1 MKVQAFGHY
10 PQGEI
15 FWFVGISRQTRKN
28 SLGALS
34 VSVVRK
40 SERNF
45 TAMPI
50 DFSKIPSPCY
60 VIDELLLRNNL
71 ALIKQVKE
79 AAKIDVLVAFKAFSN
94 WGVFPIFKEYGFGAS
109 ASSVNEAR
117 LAFEELGVKAH
128 TYSPAYEDKS
138 IADILKYSSH
148 ISFNSINQ
156 LQKYMKVANQTGV
169 SIGLRV
175 NPEFSDS
182 LYDIYNPCVPGS
194 RFGITA
200 EQLGHGAPR
209 EVEGFHFHTLFEAD
223 SFALERVLV
232 VFVEKFGK
240 FFSQLKWV
248 NMGGGHLI
256 TRKDYD
262 VHHLIKL
269 LVDFKSNYDV
279 DVILEPG
286 SAFTY
291 QTGYLVS
298 TILDIVEN
306 RGIKTAILD
315 VSFTC
320 HMPDCLE
327 MPYKPVILGA
337 TDERIGKPT
346 YRMGGISCLAGDYM
360 GNWSFDKELKPGDKI
375 IFDDMIHYTTVKTTM
390 FNGVSHPSIGIWS
403 EKSGFRL
410 IREFN
415 YQDYKNRLS

>member
-1 MKVQAFGHY
+1 M
-10 PQGEI
+10 
-15 FWFVGISRQTRKN
+15 S
-28 SLGALS
+28 
-34 VSVVRK
+34 
-40 SERNF
+40 
-45 TAMPI
+45 I

-60 VIDELLLRNNL
+60 VIDERLLRNNL
-71 ALIKQVKE
+71 ELIRQVKE
-79 AAKIDVLVAFKAFSN
+79 AVRIDILVAFKAFAN
-94 WGVFPIFKEYGFGAS
+94 WGVFQIFKEYGFGAS
-109 ASSVNEAR
+109 ASSLNEAR

-128 TYSPAYEDKS
+128 TYSPAYEEKTIS
-138 IADILKYSSH
+138 DILNYSSH

-156 LQKYMKVANQTGV
+156 LQKYSKVTRQKGV

-182 LYDIYNPCVPGS
+182 SHDIYNPCKPGS

-200 EQLGHGAPR
+200 DQLGNSLPR
-209 EVEGFHFHTLFEAD
+209 EVEGLHFHTLFEAD
-223 SFALERVLV
+223 SSALEKVLA
-232 VFVEKFGK
+232 VFIEKFGK
-240 FFSQLKWV
+240 FLPKLKWV

-256 TRKDYD
+256 TKKGYD
-262 VHHLIKL
+262 TNHLVKIL
-269 LVDFKSNYDV
+269 TDFKNNYAV
-279 DVILEPG
+279 QIILEPG

-298 TILDIVEN
+298 TVLDIVEN
-306 RGIKTAILD
+306 NGIKTAILD
-315 VSFTC
+315 ISFTC

-337 TDERIGKPT
+337 TDEKAGKPI

-360 GNWSFDKELKPGDKI
+360 GNWSFDKELKPGDRI

-403 EKSGFRL
+403 DKSGFRL
-410 IREFN
+410 VKEFN

>member
-1 MKVQAFGHY
+1 
-10 PQGEI
+10 
-15 FWFVGISRQTRKN
+15 
-28 SLGALS
+28 
-34 VSVVRK
+34 
-40 SERNF
+40 
-45 TAMPI
+45 
-50 DFSKIPSPCY
+50 

-71 ALIKQVKE
+71 ELMRQVRDD
-79 AAKIDVLVAFKAFSN
+79 AKVDILVSFKAFSN

-109 ASSVNEAR
+109 ASSINEAR

-128 TYSPAYEDKS
+128 TYSPAFEDES
-138 IADILKYSSH
+138 IADLLKYSSH
-148 ISFNSINQ
+148 ISFNSISQ
-156 LQKYMKVANQTGV
+156 LRKYFKIASQNGV

-182 LYDIYNPCVPGS
+182 PYDIYNPCKPGS

-200 EQLGHGAPR
+200 EQLGDGLPQG
-209 EVEGFHFHTLFEAD
+209 VEGLHFHTLFEAD
-223 SFALERVLV
+223 SFALEKVLA
-232 VFVEKFGK
+232 VFLKKFGK
-240 FFSQLKWV
+240 FLPKLKWM

-256 TRKDYD
+256 TKTSYD
-262 VHHLIKL
+262 IHHLIGIL
-269 LVDFKSNYDV
+269 IDFKNNYDV
-279 DVILEPG
+279 EVILEPG

-306 RGIKTAILD
+306 EGIKTAILD

-337 TDERIGKPT
+337 TDEVTGKPT
-346 YRMGGISCLAGDYM
+346 YRMGGISCLAGDFM
-360 GNWSFDKELKPGDKI
+360 GNWSFDQELKPGDKI

-390 FNGVSHPSIGIWS
+390 FNGVSHPSIGIWN

-410 IREFN
+410 IKEFN
-415 YQDYKNRLS
+415 YQDYRNRLS

>member
-1 MKVQAFGHY
+1 
-10 PQGEI
+10 
-15 FWFVGISRQTRKN
+15 
-28 SLGALS
+28 
-34 VSVVRK
+34 
-40 SERNF
+40 
-45 TAMPI
+45 MPI
-50 DFSKIPSPCY
+50 DFNKIPSPCY
-60 VIDELLLRNNL
+60 VIDEFLLRNNL

-79 AAKIDVLVAFKAFSN
+79 AAKVDILVSFKAFSN

-109 ASSVNEAR
+109 ASSLNEAR
-117 LAFEELGVKAH
+117 LAFQELGVRAH
-128 TYSPAYEDKS
+128 TYSPAYEEKT
-138 IADILKYSSH
+138 IEDILKYSSH

-156 LQKYMKVANQTGV
+156 LRKYSHVAREKGV

-182 LYDIYNPCVPGS
+182 PHDIYNPCKPGS
-194 RFGITA
+194 RFGMTA
-200 EQLGHGAPR
+200 DQLGNTLPQ
-209 EVEGFHFHTLFEAD
+209 EVEGLHFHTLFEAD
-223 SFALERVLV
+223 SFALERVLS
-232 VFVEKFGK
+232 VFIKKFGRYLPK
-240 FFSQLKWV
+240 LKWV

-256 TRKDYD
+256 TKKDYD
-262 VHHLIKL
+262 IDHLAKL
-269 LVDFKSNYDV
+269 LTDFKNNYIV
-279 DVILEPG
+279 KVILEPG

-306 RGIKTAILD
+306 NNIKTAILD

-337 TDERIGKPT
+337 TDEKTGKPT

-390 FNGVSHPSIGIWS
+390 FNGVNHPSIGIWN

-415 YQDYKNRLS
+415 YQDYKNRL

>member
-1 MKVQAFGHY
+1 M
-10 PQGEI
+10 
-15 FWFVGISRQTRKN
+15 S
-28 SLGALS
+28 
-34 VSVVRK
+34 
-40 SERNF
+40 
-45 TAMPI
+45 I
-50 DFSKIPSPCY
+50 DFSKIPTPCY

-71 ALIKQVKE
+71 ELIKKVRE
-79 AAKIDVLVAFKAFSN
+79 AAAIDILVAFKAFSN
-94 WGVFPIFKEYGFGAS
+94 WGVFPVFKEYGFGAS
-109 ASSVNEAR
+109 ASSLNEAR

-128 TYSPAYEDKS
+128 TYSPAYEEKT

-156 LQKYMKVANQTGV
+156 WQKYYEIASQKGV

-182 LYDIYNPCVPGS
+182 PYDIYNPCKPGS

-200 EQLGHGAPR
+200 QQLGDDLPQGM
-209 EVEGFHFHTLFEAD
+209 EGFHFHTLFEAD
-223 SFALERVLV
+223 SFALERVLA
-232 VFVEKFGK
+232 VFLKKFGK
-240 FFSQLKWV
+240 FLPKLKWV

-256 TRKDYD
+256 TKKDYD
-262 VHHLIKL
+262 IHHLIKIL
-269 LVDFKSNYDV
+269 IDFKNKYDV
-279 DVILEPG
+279 EIILEPG

-306 RGIKTAILD
+306 NGIKTAILD

-337 TDERIGKPT
+337 TDERAGKPT
-346 YRMGGISCLAGDYM
+346 YRMGGMSCLAGDYM

-390 FNGVSHPSIGIWS
+390 FNGVSHPSIGLWS
-403 EKSGFRL
+403 ENSGFRL
-410 IREFN
+410 IKEFN
-415 YQDYKNRLS
+415 YQDYKSRLS

>member
-1 MKVQAFGHY
+1 M
-10 PQGEI
+10 
-15 FWFVGISRQTRKN
+15 S
-28 SLGALS
+28 
-34 VSVVRK
+34 
-40 SERNF
+40 
-45 TAMPI
+45 I

-71 ALIKQVKE
+71 GLIKQVRE
-79 AAKIDVLVAFKAFSN
+79 AARVELLVAFKAFSN

-109 ASSVNEAR
+109 ASSLNEAR

-128 TYSPAYEDKS
+128 TYSPAYEEKT

-156 LQKYMKVANQTGV
+156 LQKYSKIANQNGI

-182 LYDIYNPCVPGS
+182 PHDIYNPCRPGS
-194 RFGITA
+194 RFGITT
-200 EQLGHGAPR
+200 EQLGDALPQGA
-209 EVEGFHFHTLFEAD
+209 EGLHFHTLFEAD
-223 SFALERVLV
+223 SFALEELLA
-232 VFVEKFGK
+232 VFIKKFGRFLLK
-240 FFSQLKWV
+240 LKWV

-256 TRKDYD
+256 TKKGYD
-262 VHHLIKL
+262 TNHLIKIL
-269 LVDFKSNYDV
+269 TDFRNTYGIK
-279 DVILEPG
+279 VILEPG

-291 QTGYLVS
+291 QTGYLIS
-298 TILDIVEN
+298 TVLDIVEN
-306 RGIKTAILD
+306 NGIKTAILD

-337 TDERIGKPT
+337 TDELAGKPT
-346 YRMGGISCLAGDYM
+346 YRMGGNSCLAGDYM
-360 GNWSFDKELKPGDKI
+360 GNWSFDKDLKPGDKI

-390 FNGVSHPSIGIWS
+390 FNGVNHPSIGIWN

-410 IREFN
+410 IKEFA